1 MATDWK
7 SQLISSLRPVE
18 TASADGAQR
27 TQALEGAYSQL
38 VDAVGSA
45 VGEIASAAGLGV
57 SVWGAKADGR
67 VRWIFA
73 GRQLAVYLDRGAGR
87 CVVTCDLG
95 RELRMQDISPTDSG
109 ELIDSDGRPQVLEEV
124 CERFVTLLFRAPG

>member
-7 SQLISSLRPVE
+7 SQLISSLRPAV
-18 TASADGAQR
+18 AAVADAAQR

-45 VGEIASAAGLGV
+45 VGEIADAAGLGV
-57 SVWGAKADGR
+57 SVWGAKTDGR

-87 CVVTCDLG
+87 CVITCDLG
-95 RELRMQDISPTDSG
+95 RELKMQDLSPTDG
-109 ELIDSDGRPQVLEEV
+109 VGLIDSDGRPQVLEEV